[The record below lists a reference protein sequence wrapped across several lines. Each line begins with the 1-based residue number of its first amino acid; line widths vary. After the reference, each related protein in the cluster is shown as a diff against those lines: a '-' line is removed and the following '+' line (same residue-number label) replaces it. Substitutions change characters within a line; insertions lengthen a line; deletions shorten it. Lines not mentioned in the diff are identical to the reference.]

1 LAASPRGGSSRRLGL
16 DLGTKRIGVALGVG
30 RLALPLA
37 VIAVS
42 PRWVAEVLA
51 LAEMHAARELVVG
64 WPVGMSGTPTAAT
77 GRIEAMVEDLRKA
90 AAIPVV
96 RVDERLSTQ
105 AVERRLAEAGV
116 SSRARRGRLDDLA
129 AAEILQRWL
138 DREDPCAG

>member
-1 LAASPRGGSSRRLGL
+1 MDDSARRLGL

-37 VIAVS
+37 VIPVG
-42 PRWVAEVLA
+42 PRWVAEVLG
-51 LAEMHAARELVVG
+51 LAEAHGASQLVVG
-64 WPVGMSGTPTAAT
+64 WPLGMAGAPTALT
-77 GRIEAMVEDLRKA
+77 RRIEAMVTELSRATK
-90 AAIPVV
+90 IPVA
-96 RVDERLSTQ
+96 RVDERLSTR